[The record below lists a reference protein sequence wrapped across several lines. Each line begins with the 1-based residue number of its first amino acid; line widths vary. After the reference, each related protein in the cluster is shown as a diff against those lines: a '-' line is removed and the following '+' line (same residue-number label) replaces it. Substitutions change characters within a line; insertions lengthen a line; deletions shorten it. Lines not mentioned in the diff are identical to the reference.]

1 MFSTVVF
8 VPLLSVLLSPPFADE
23 GGKREEPAAQLLS
36 SGVAR
41 AKDQGKKVFLLFG
54 SPG

>member
-8 VPLLSVLLSPPFADE
+8 VPLLSVFLAPAFADE
-23 GGKREEPAAQLLS
+23 GEQRKEPAAHLLS

-41 AKDQGKKVFLLFG
+41 AKEQAKKVFLLFG